1 MTIPYNMGFHQGHR
15 GNPFLGSFFETS
27 KEYLLYQQGY
37 HAGQDEAQRE
47 IAQHKETYET
57 VL

>member
-47 IAQHKETYET
+47 IAQHKETYDK
-57 VL
+57 